1 MPNNKTDINNKG
13 PFSTDMIGMNHNYPE
28 ADYAT
33 RAKILTIH
41 ENYTKG
47 LLYFIGHDSRMPQ
60 HLREQMLQWGYPK
73 DEYTDNSHWSP
84 QLYVRESRRMIGNY
98 VMTQANCEGKV
109 VVEDCISM
117 AAYTMDSH
125 NCQRIVVE
133 KDGMRMVKNE
143 GNVEIGG
150 FGPYPISYRSLI
162 PKEKEC
168 RNLLVPVCLSASH
181 IAYGSIRM
189 EPVFMVMAQSAA
201 VAASLAIDK
210 NVSVQNLDVKT
221 IQKILKENPLLD
233 GSEPDLFIDESD
245 KANVVIAGQ
254 WKKLKRRSYGPS
266 MLVTDLQI
274 NTAASVRFLP
284 LIESRS
290 DYSVYTYLPKVENI
304 AEEMTVIIFDGTKEH
319 HKKIRPQEIQVKGQ
333 TSGEWVHVGDFNFSA
348 GKKPY
353 IEISNKGVKGV
364 VVADAILLRKIP
376 Q

>member
-1 MPNNKTDINNKG
+1 
-13 PFSTDMIGMNHNYPE
+13 
-28 ADYAT
+28 
-33 RAKILTIH
+33 
-41 ENYTKG
+41 
-47 LLYFIGHDSRMPQ
+47 
-60 HLREQMLQWGYPK
+60 
-73 DEYTDNSHWSP
+73 
-84 QLYVRESRRMIGNY
+84 
-98 VMTQANCEGKV
+98 
-109 VVEDCISM
+109 
-117 AAYTMDSH
+117 
-125 NCQRIVVE
+125 
-133 KDGMRMVKNE
+133 
-143 GNVEIGG
+143 VEIGG

-304 AEEMTVIIFDGTKEH
+304 AEEMTVIIFDGTQEH